1 VEWRL
6 TSWFDLSGFATAFF
20 LALLQPSVTAAQS
33 AVPFRLQ
40 EATVA
45 DIQAAFKAGT
55 LTCRQLVGLYLER
68 IHAYE
73 DGGPRLN
80 AITTVNPRALE
91 AAATLDRQWRL
102 SGPAGPLHC
111 IPVLLKDNI
120 NTADMP
126 TTSGSAILKNSVPRD
141 DATIVKALRSA
152 GALILGKASMGELAA
167 HPYNTI
173 DGPQRNP
180 YHFKRTPGGSSSGS
194 AAAVAADLTA
204 LAVGTDTFTSVRSPA
219 AFCGI
224 VGMRPTTGLI
234 SRAGIAPRKANI
246 DTPGPMARTVTDAAI
261 LLNIL
266 ARSDPADPL
275 SLHVH
280 SEYPAAAKAG
290 RGYVDFT
297 RYLKTGSLQQV
308 RLGVVEDFFGGDP
321 EVDTLARTALV
332 KMHAL
337 GAQLVEVR
345 LDPDF
350 VNKYIRNV
358 RTTLMPILMY
368 PFREDWESYLATFGP
383 DVPKTV
389 AEWVNIYETD
399 LATSPLPPA
408 IGPGH
413 ALTILRESLGHSAD
427 EPAYQDMINNV
438 LPELTRLKLAIY
450 ERHKVDALVFPYQPA
465 FAAPI
470 STPVETVSDP
480 SYVAARDRLVPNHLG
495 GYSSIGFPMIVVPIG
510 FGTQGLPM
518 GIAFMG
524 RPYEEGRL
532 LAYAYDYEQASRMR
546 RPSPLLPP
554 L

>member
-1 VEWRL
+1 
-6 TSWFDLSGFATAFF
+6 
-20 LALLQPSVTAAQS
+20 
-33 AVPFRLQ
+33 
-40 EATVA
+40 
-45 DIQAAFKAGT
+45 
-55 LTCRQLVGLYLER
+55 
-68 IHAYE
+68 
-73 DGGPRLN
+73 
-80 AITTVNPRALE
+80 
-91 AAATLDRQWRL
+91 
-102 SGPAGPLHC
+102 
-111 IPVLLKDNI
+111 
-120 NTADMP
+120 
-126 TTSGSAILKNSVPRD
+126 
-141 DATIVKALRSA
+141 
-152 GALILGKASMGELAA
+152 
-167 HPYNTI
+167 
-173 DGPQRNP
+173 
-180 YHFKRTPGGSSSGS
+180 
-194 AAAVAADLTA
+194 
-204 LAVGTDTFTSVRSPA
+204 
-219 AFCGI
+219 
-224 VGMRPTTGLI
+224 
-234 SRAGIAPRKANI
+234 
-246 DTPGPMARTVTDAAI
+246 
-261 LLNIL
+261 
-266 ARSDPADPL
+266 
-275 SLHVH
+275 
-280 SEYPAAAKAG
+280 
-290 RGYVDFT
+290 
-297 RYLKTGSLQQV
+297 
-308 RLGVVEDFFGGDP
+308 
-321 EVDTLARTALV
+321 
-332 KMHAL
+332 
-337 GAQLVEVR
+337 
-345 LDPDF
+345 
-350 VNKYIRNV
+350 
-358 RTTLMPILMY
+358 MPILMY